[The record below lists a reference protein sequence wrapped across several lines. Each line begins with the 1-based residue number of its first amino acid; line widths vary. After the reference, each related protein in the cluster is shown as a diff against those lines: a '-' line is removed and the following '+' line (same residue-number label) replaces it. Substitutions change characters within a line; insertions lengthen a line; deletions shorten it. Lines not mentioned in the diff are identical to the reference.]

1 MYFLYIPKVN
11 VLNDVTIRYNQLVI
25 NAFIAQ
31 YWLLLILFFHT
42 KTLTAFVVQMSQLN
56 RTPAFPHHACG
67 KQSHPLPASHNQPP
81 PNVVLFNRWG
91 GRSFHSNMS
100 HWNTPCWS
108 LNRCYTNCN
117 FVWIALHVNDCIVKL
132 KKKKT
137 ISVQTKATYAFLLRP
152 VFPFTSQPLMTHAGK
167 KVFLINWC
175 S

>member
-91 GRSFHSNMS
+91 GRSCHSNMS

-108 LNRCYTNCN
+108 LNRCYTNCS
-117 FVWIALHVNDCIVKL
+117 FVWIALHVNDCIVRL
-132 KKKKT
+132 KKKKNQCT
-137 ISVQTKATYAFLLRP
+137 NKSNLR
-152 VFPFTSQPLMTHAGK
+152 FSFTSSFSFYFPATDDSCRK
-167 KVFLINWC
+167 ESFPN
-175 S
+175 